1 MQVQLKKPSYTTGEI
16 AKICQVSKRT
26 VILWID
32 GGKINGYRIPGSRH
46 RRVSATE
53 LRRFL
58 RTSHLPDFEGVAR
71 PRLLIVDDDR
81 DFLELLKDALRDSYD
96 IEVAESALEGAS
108 RLALFKPDAV
118 LLDIR
123 LPDISGLEACR
134 HFRSFQKTRKL
145 PILTV
150 SAYGRQID
158 PDEVKKSGA
167 DGFLAKPLKL
177 AELRKRIESMV
188 G

>member
-1 MQVQLKKPSYTTGEI
+1 MTDSLDKSSYTTGEI
-16 AKICQVSKRT
+16 ARICQVSKRT

-32 GGKINGYRIPGSRH
+32 GGRLRGYRIPGSRH
-46 RRVSATE
+46 RRVSVAS
-53 LRRFL
+53 LRKFL
-58 RTSHLPDFEGVAR
+58 RSNKLPDFAGVAR

-81 DFLELLKDALRDSYD
+81 DFLELLKDALRDHYD

-123 LPDISGLEACR
+123 LPDVSGLEACR
-134 HFRSFQKTRKL
+134 HFRSFKSNRNL
-145 PILTV
+145 PILTL

-158 PDEVKKSGA
+158 PAEIKRSGA
-167 DGFLAKPLKL
+167 TGFLAKPLKL
-177 AELRKRIESMV
+177 AELRKRIEAMV

>member
-1 MQVQLKKPSYTTGEI
+1 MAALTRNSSHTTGEV
-16 AKICQVSKRT
+16 ARICQVSKRT

-32 GGKINGYRIPGSRH
+32 RGRLRGYRLPGSRH
-46 RRVSATE
+46 RRVSAAS

-58 RTSHLPDFEGVAR
+58 RAHRLPDYAGLVR
-71 PRLLIVDDDR
+71 PRLLVVDDDR
-81 DFLELLKDALRDSYD
+81 DFLELLQDALRDRYD

-108 RLALFKPDAV
+108 RLALFRPDAV

-123 LPDISGLEACR
+123 LPDVSGLEACR
-134 HFRSFQKTRKL
+134 HFRSFRRSRRL
-145 PILTV
+145 PILAM

-158 PDEVKKSGA
+158 PAEIKSSGA

-177 AELRKRIESMV
+177 AELRRRIEAMV